1 MVSTWALQNRGGAL
15 SVVPPVW
22 SSGMPGPRRDLD
34 LLVAQLAA
42 AQAGVF
48 TRQQALDLGLT
59 HAMVRRR
66 VCSGV
71 WGWRAQGVYGIAGF
85 DDGPYSSLWA
95 ATLAPGVGAV
105 ASHQAAA
112 QLHGLPT
119 FDERLAVVT
128 VPHATTRLQHLAT
141 VHQSRRLYDDHITS
155 ISGLPV
161 TTVARTIIDLAS
173 ECRRGRIEIVLDR
186 AVAAK
191 KITVA
196 EFCATFDD
204 LACRG
209 RKGIALVRAVLATRQ
224 PGYVPPASVA
234 ESMLLRVLRLGGL
247 PRPVLQFG
255 HPGSGYE
262 GRRVDAAYP
271 DARLLIEV
279 DSRTWHGGWT
289 DRERDLNRDLAASAV
304 GFDTLRISYT
314 TLVEQPEWLVEK
326 IRGALAAAAA

>member
-1 MVSTWALQNRGGAL
+1 
-15 SVVPPVW
+15 
-22 SSGMPGPRRDLD
+22 MPGPRRDLD
-34 LLVAQLAA
+34 AHIAQLAA

-48 TRQQALDLGLT
+48 TRQQALDLGMT
-59 HAMVRRR
+59 HAMARRR
-66 VCSGV
+66 VTSGI
-71 WGWRAQGVYGIAGF
+71 WRWRAQGVYGIAGF
-85 DDGPYSSLWA
+85 DDLPTSALWA

-105 ASHQAAA
+105 VSHQAAA

-119 FDERLAVVT
+119 FDGHATVVT
-128 VPHATTRLQHLAT
+128 VPHSTSRLDHLAT

-155 ISGLPV
+155 NTGLRV

-173 ECRRGRIEIVLDR
+173 EYRPGRIEIVLDR
-186 AVAAK
+186 AVAARK
-191 KITVA
+191 TTLA

-209 RKGIALVRAVLATRQ
+209 RRGIALVRAVLAERR

-247 PRPVLQFG
+247 PRPVLQFE
-255 HPGSGYE
+255 HPGRGYE

-271 DARLLIEV
+271 AARILIEV

-289 DRERDLNRDLAASAV
+289 DRERDLDRDLAASAV
-304 GFDTLRISYT
+304 GFRTLRISYK
-314 TLVEQPEWLVEK
+314 TLTEQPDWLLEK